1 MFDKNYF
8 VVNESDKA
16 VFDTAYQDYK
26 EWFSEFIKVSR
37 GLNIKDY
44 NDIVDEKSKVV
55 DLMFNKYGLLSNIK
69 NTEQVSDMYKHMIK
83 VHNEF
88 SLPLGQN
95 KDYYELN
102 LSLTTKNDLEK
113 ELKLLTMKG
122 FEKSG
127 FNLPVE
133 SQEKLNKLK
142 KELSDI
148 SIDYSENIVNS
159 KKDFKYEITKDFY
172 DDLTEDEKN
181 TSKIIDGKYYIIY
194 NQNVFYDIMTNSN
207 NSELRKIVFNAQK
220 YPASKSSE
228 FDNTEITKRILEIKK
243 EIANLIGYENYTSY
257 ALDRRMA
264 TSYEDIKSFLNSI
277 KDKVVPLAEKDY
289 KELSEFALNKHNVK
303 YLENWDRAFYA
314 NIKKETQLNYKY
326 KSECD
331 YFPLEKVYNGVFNL
345 VSDLFGFRF
354 ELDKETFIL
363 PYEDTDCY
371 RVYEG
376 DKLKAYL
383 IVDMYERDDKG
394 SGAWVGAVESVLKDR
409 PGIISLCCNVN
420 KKDKG
425 VDISEINTFLHEM
438 GHAIHHFSSNSEYE
452 SFSGTN
458 GFARDGVE
466 IPSQMLEQYAYN
478 EDFLLNVSSHID
490 TNEKLPKSILKS
502 LIESKN
508 YNIGSHYARQLVFA
522 LFDIEIYNNFNGDIF
537 EFYKEL
543 NNSILPNKIT
553 EEDVVN
559 FPNNFEHIFAGG
571 YSAGYYGYMWADIF
585 SVDAYLHILKNPKE
599 NSLKFKNEFLSKGS
613 SVSASELY
621 KNFKKEDISISGF
634 FCYYKV

>member
-8 VVNESDKA
+8 VVSESDKA
-16 VFDTAYQDYK
+16 VFDSAYQEYK
-26 EWFSEFIKVSR
+26 EWFSEFIKESR

-102 LSLTTKNDLEK
+102 LSLTTKNDIEK

-394 SGAWVGAVESVLKDR
+394 SGAWVGAVESVLKDK

-466 IPSQMLEQYAYN
+466 IPSQMLEQYAHN